1 MTGQEKHFTKS
12 GALASFGQ
20 EDLFVI
26 CNSASIRVES
36 LKGSYNTGQIQDL
49 SSHNR

>member
-26 CNSASIRVES
+26 CSKYYSVAC
-36 LKGSYNTGQIQDL
+36 
-49 SSHNR
+49 

>member
-1 MTGQEKHFTKS
+1 MTGQENMKGPFTKS

-26 CNSASIRVES
+26 CSKYYSVAC
-36 LKGSYNTGQIQDL
+36 
-49 SSHNR
+49 